1 MNVKNTTMLW
11 KRMNYSAQTGRV
23 NKTAGLSQLK
33 TSLNH
38 SLRTVMKREL
48 EFNQALANRNYIIL
62 DNKIV
67 QLDKLSIEQRQKIVN
82 DILGD
87 IHDDIS
93 AHRDTTQLKD
103 DRAKYAYKLKKLLTK
118 TDEPEEL
125 KRLVSN
131 VLEAKE
137 TLDPSLSDNLTSMSL
152 KRVNDKK
159 NAISTYISLHN
170 DIIAASNNSLHRSK
184 TVLQECFF
192 KFPARNKISEVK
204 PADYLKIIHG
214 FHRKNFPNHP
224 IKACVF
230 HGDEVVSQDQINN
243 GVHPHIFI
251 SGKNAKTGKYDLIKS
266 QLDFVNKHLKAAGEP
281 EINENSYRS
290 AQIIGETYQKIVY
303 EHVNKKLKEFGYSIE
318 ASIHEK
324 TAEHKAKIE
333 KIKQDENKAKI
344 FRNFNLLSQTE
355 EEIKKGK
362 IEETKLQNQITQKQN
377 QVITLDKKMDVKQ
390 SKYEA
395 ATTELNDKFNQH
407 KESLTTEIK
416 QLTKSKNNL
425 ISYNDSLSKK
435 NTELNEA
442 LANVDNAIVVLAF
455 RHKEQHGI
463 QEAFKR
469 FKNENLKA
477 LKHLSSKDR
486 IDFIAAQNER
496 LKKEELDK
504 IITANLT
511 YTEKAKLA
519 LHDTGNAIQNN
530 YREIK
535 KTLSKPRI

>member
-1 MNVKNTTMLW
+1 MLW

-62 DNKIV
+62 DNKII

-103 DRAKYAYKLKKLLTK
+103 DRAKYAYKLKKLLAK
-118 TDEPEEL
+118 ADEPEDF
-125 KRLVSN
+125 KRLVST

-137 TLDPSLSDNLTSMSL
+137 ALDPTLSDNLTSMGL

-170 DIIAASNNSLHRSK
+170 EILSASNNSLHRSK

-192 KFPARNKISEVK
+192 KFPVRNKISEVK

-214 FHRKNFPNHP
+214 FHRKNFSNYP

-266 QLDFVNKHLKAAGEP
+266 QLDFVNEHLKAAGEP
-281 EINENSYRS
+281 EINENSYKS
-290 AQIIGETYQKIVY
+290 AQRIGETYQKIVY

-333 KIKQDENKAKI
+333 KIKQDESKAKI

-355 EEIKKGK
+355 EEIKKRK
-362 IEETKLQNQITQKQN
+362 SETVELQNAINKKQN
-377 QVITLDKKMDVKQ
+377 QVTTLDNKMNVKQ
-390 SKYEA
+390 NEYKSA
-395 ATTELNDKFNQH
+395 VAELNEKFNQH
-407 KESLTTEIK
+407 KESLTTEIR
-416 QLTKSKNNL
+416 QLTKSKKNL
-425 ISYNDSLSKK
+425 ISDNDSLSKK

-486 IDFIAAQNER
+486 IAFIAAQNER

-511 YTEKAKLA
+511 YTEKARLA
-519 LHDTGNAIQNN
+519 IYDTTQSIQNTYKN
-530 YREIK
+530 VKRK
-535 KTLSKPRI
+535 MPSP

>member
-62 DNKIV
+62 DNKIF

-93 AHRDTTQLKD
+93 AHRDKTQLKD
-103 DRAKYAYKLKKLLTK
+103 DRAKYAYKLKKMLTK
-118 TDEPEEL
+118 TDEPENF
-125 KRLVSN
+125 KCLVST

-137 TLDPSLSDNLTSMSL
+137 AIDPTLINNLTSMGL

-159 NAISTYISLHN
+159 NAISTYIALHN
-170 DIIAASNNSLHRSK
+170 EIISASNNSLHRSK

-214 FHRKNFPNHP
+214 FHRKNFPNYP

-266 QLDFVNKHLKAAGEP
+266 QLDFVNEHLKAAGEP
-281 EINENSYRS
+281 EIYENSYNS
-290 AQIIGETYQKIVY
+290 AQKIGETYQKIVY

-355 EEIKKGK
+355 EEIKKRK
-362 IEETKLQNQITQKQN
+362 SETAELQSVINKKQN
-377 QVITLDKKMDVKQ
+377 QVTTLNNKMDVKQ
-390 SKYEA
+390 NEYKSA
-395 ATTELNDKFNQH
+395 VAELNEKFNQH
-407 KESLTTEIK
+407 KESLMPEIR
-416 QLTKSKNNL
+416 QLTKSKKNL
-425 ISYNDSLSKK
+425 ISDNDSLSKK

-442 LANVDNAIVVLAF
+442 LANVDNAIMVLAF

-477 LKHLSSKDR
+477 LKRLSSKDR
-486 IDFIAAQNER
+486 TDFIAAQNER

-511 YTEKAKLA
+511 YTEKARLA
-519 LHDTGNAIQNN
+519 IYDTAQSIQGT
-530 YREIK
+530 YTKVKQKI
-535 KTLSKPRI
+535 SGP

>member
-1 MNVKNTTMLW
+1 MNELKNTTMLW

-67 QLDKLSIEQRQKIVN
+67 QLDKLSIEQRQKIVS

-118 TDEPEEL
+118 TDEPEDF
-125 KRLVSN
+125 KHLVST

-137 TLDPSLSDNLTSMSL
+137 ALDPTLSDKLTSMGL

-170 DIIAASNNSLHRSK
+170 EIISVSNNSLHRSK

-214 FHRKNFPNHP
+214 FHRKNFPNYP

-230 HGDEVVSQDQINN
+230 HGDEVVSQGQINN

-266 QLDFVNKHLKAAGEP
+266 QLDFVNEHLKAAGEP
-281 EINENSYRS
+281 EIKENSYKS
-290 AQIIGETYQKIVY
+290 AQKIGETYQKIVY

-362 IEETKLQNQITQKQN
+362 IEETKLQSQINQKQN
-377 QVITLDKKMDVKQ
+377 QVIALDKKMDVKQ

-395 ATTELNDKFNQH
+395 ATTELNAKFNQH

-416 QLTKSKNNL
+416 KLTKSKRQL
-425 ISYNDSLSKK
+425 TSDNDSLTKK
-435 NTELNEA
+435 NTELNDA
-442 LANVDNAIVVLAF
+442 LANVDNVIAVLAF

-477 LKHLSSKDR
+477 LKHLSNKDR

-511 YTEKAKLA
+511 HTEKARLA
-519 LHDTGNAIQNN
+519 IYDTTQSIQ
-530 YREIK
+530 
-535 KTLSKPRI
+535 KTYMRVKNRVLGP